1 MCFHEAEVVELG
13 LAEDLIQDEPN
24 LENSEGTVPSK
35 IRSLLTV
42 YAADAE

>member
-1 MCFHEAEVVELG
+1 MYFHEAEVIELG
-13 LAEDLIQDEPN
+13 PAEELIQDVPD

-35 IRSLLTV
+35 IRTLLTV